1 MGKAGIPDGACR
13 AGFPCGQA
21 GARYPGAMIIGIVAD
36 THDNLPRLRE
46 AAATFR
52 ARGAELV
59 LHAGDFV
66 APFTA
71 VPFEETGLRVVGVF
85 GNNDGDKLFLTERFG
100 NVGELHHGP
109 HVFSVHGRSIVLMH
123 EPYALDALIDSAH
136 FDLVVFG
143 HLHEPQLK
151 QGPPLVVN
159 PGECSGW
166 LSGRAT
172 CAVVDLASL
181 KAEIIDLPSG

>member
-1 MGKAGIPDGACR
+1 MEVCQAIL
-13 AGFPCGQA
+13 PCGGTQI
-21 GARYPGAMIIGIVAD
+21 RYPGAMFIGIVGD

-46 AAATFR
+46 AAAIFR
-52 ARGAELV
+52 DRGARIV

-66 APFTA
+66 SPFTA
-71 VPFEETGLRVVGVF
+71 TPFEEAGLRVVGVF
-85 GNNDGDKLFLTERFG
+85 GNNDGDKLFLTERFSK
-100 NVGELHHGP
+100 VGELYHGP
-109 HVFSVHGRSIVLMH
+109 HVFSLHGRSIVLMH

-143 HLHEPQLK
+143 HLHTCQLR

-166 LSGRAT
+166 LSGSAT
-172 CAVVDLASL
+172 CAIVDLDSL
-181 KAEIIDLPSG
+181 SAELIKLHGSSPR